1 MYALPNP
8 SFLGLSITLILFL
21 CINDKSCTS
30 SDVPSGELSSTTKTS
45 KSIGKEIIELIIL
58 AILSASLYVGITT
71 IELRILKHKS
81 KDLSNNR
88 INPQNISNFEK

>member
-21 CINDKSCTS
+21 CFNDKSCTS
-30 SDVPSGELSSTTKTS
+30 FDVPSGELSSTTKTS

-71 IELRILKHKS
+71 IELCILKHKS

-88 INPQNISNFEK
+88 FNPQNISNFEK